1 MVRRFAMQSLEI
13 LWEKNPEAACNQSD
27 MRANANRCRRF
38 VVCQSLEKSDHDYA
52 LMAHD
57 DCFKN
62 SRTVIPSPNPPRE
75 TPNRSLN
82 SPLVRF
88 LQ

>member
-1 MVRRFAMQSLEI
+1 MARRFARQGIEI
-13 LWEKNPEAACNQSD
+13 QLDNNSDATRNQLNL
-27 MRANANRCRRF
+27 RANANLCRRF
-38 VVCQSLEKSDHDYA
+38 TACQSVEKSDHDYA

-62 SRTVIPSPNPPRE
+62 SRMVIPSSDPLRGALK
-75 TPNRSLN
+75 RSLN

-88 LQ
+88 IE